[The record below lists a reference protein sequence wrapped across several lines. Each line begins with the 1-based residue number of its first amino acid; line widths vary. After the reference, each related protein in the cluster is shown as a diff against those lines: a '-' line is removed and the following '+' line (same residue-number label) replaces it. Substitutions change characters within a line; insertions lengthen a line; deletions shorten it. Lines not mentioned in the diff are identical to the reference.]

1 MSQTRVTRTPW
12 LRSHVR
18 TSRSEGLQSCAS
30 STMISSNRPAI
41 ALPDLNGL
49 IHVADEGH
57 PDAMAS
63 EPRENFEIGRIAV
76 LRLVHDDLF
85 EPSCN
90 CSSRSK
96 WIDPCRR
103 RGSPG
108 RHGFG
113 AT

>member
-1 MSQTRVTRTPW
+1 MHPLPIPERV
-12 LRSHVR
+12 
-18 TSRSEGLQSCAS
+18 
-30 STMISSNRPAI
+30 
-41 ALPDLNGL
+41 NGL

-90 CSSRSK
+90 CSSEGRSPTR
-96 WIDPCRR
+96 ITYSVRSDHPGVVRAEVPRTIEANPTLTRR
-103 RGSPG
+103 IFVIR
-108 RHGFG
+108 F
-113 AT
+113 